1 MNEQTKVSCS
11 TRLHP
16 LWGRCPSSSHS
27 NLQWC
32 KAGQRVSLTTY
43 CPWAT
48 CWLLHIH
55 NYNIFAFKPYFGQIW
70 SILNSYLTVH
80 WTCAKFPAQGVH
92 RLLRLQIRPEI
103 SLFRPH
109 IRLLRSL
116 RTNSTL
122 SDLKLALLGLES
134 ELRGISP
141 LRPGI
146 SPLRPGIS
154 PDRSLTSPCRL
165 LIIPLGLQGHKL

>member
-1 MNEQTKVSCS
+1 M
-11 TRLHP
+11 
-16 LWGRCPSSSHS
+16 
-27 NLQWC
+27 
-32 KAGQRVSLTTY
+32 
-43 CPWAT
+43 
-48 CWLLHIH
+48 
-55 NYNIFAFKPYFGQIW
+55 
-70 SILNSYLTVH
+70 NSYLTVH

-103 SLFRPH
+103 SLLRPH

-122 SDLKLALLGLES
+122 SDLKLAHLGLES

-146 SPLRPGIS
+146 SPLRPEIS

>member
-1 MNEQTKVSCS
+1 M
-11 TRLHP
+11 
-16 LWGRCPSSSHS
+16 
-27 NLQWC
+27 
-32 KAGQRVSLTTY
+32 
-43 CPWAT
+43 
-48 CWLLHIH
+48 
-55 NYNIFAFKPYFGQIW
+55 
-70 SILNSYLTVH
+70 VH
-80 WTCAKFPAQGVH
+80 WTCAKFPAQGVN
-92 RLLRLQIRPEI
+92 RLLRLQIRPHK
-103 SLFRPH
+103 PQ

>member
-1 MNEQTKVSCS
+1 M
-11 TRLHP
+11 
-16 LWGRCPSSSHS
+16 
-27 NLQWC
+27 
-32 KAGQRVSLTTY
+32 
-43 CPWAT
+43 
-48 CWLLHIH
+48 
-55 NYNIFAFKPYFGQIW
+55 
-70 SILNSYLTVH
+70 VH
-80 WTCAKFPAQGVH
+80 WTCAKFPAQGVN
-92 RLLRLQIRPEI
+92 RLLRLKIRPEI
-103 SLFRPH
+103 SLLRPH

-146 SPLRPGIS
+146 SPLW
-154 PDRSLTSPCRL
+154 SLASPCRL